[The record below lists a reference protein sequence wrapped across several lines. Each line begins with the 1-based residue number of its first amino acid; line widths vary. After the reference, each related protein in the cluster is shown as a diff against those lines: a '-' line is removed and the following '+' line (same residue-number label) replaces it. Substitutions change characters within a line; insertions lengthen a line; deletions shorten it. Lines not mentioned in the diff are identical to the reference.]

1 MDKRDLLT
9 MAMEREKGGYEFYSR
24 AAEIT
29 GDAKGREMFT
39 WLAQQEM
46 GHFNSLRNLVDALK
60 SSAQAEP
67 IRLSVEDTMQLKDL
81 SESEAEGDITATTT
95 ALEAL
100 QIAMD
105 AERASI
111 DLYRKA
117 EKNTLDPAAKMMF
130 SEMVAEE
137 QAHLL
142 MLEAQYQAIKTTQAF
157 KDMEELANV

>member
-1 MDKRDLLT
+1 
-9 MAMEREKGGYEFYSR
+9 
-24 AAEIT
+24 
-29 GDAKGREMFT
+29 MFS
-39 WLAQQEM
+39 WLAQQEI

-67 IRLSVEDTMQLKDL
+67 IRLSIEDTRQLKDL
-81 SESEAEGDITATTT
+81 SKSEAEGDVTATST

-111 DLYRKA
+111 ELYRRA
-117 EKNTLDPAAKMMF
+117 ERNTLDPAAKTLF
-130 SEMVAEE
+130 SEIVVEE

-142 MLEAQYQAIKTTQAF
+142 MLEAQYQAIEKTQAF
-157 KDMEELANV
+157 RAMEEFANL

>member
-1 MDKRDLLT
+1 LDKRGLLA

-29 GDAKGREMFT
+29 GDVKGKEMFA
-39 WLAQQEM
+39 WLAQQEI

-67 IRLSVEDTMQLKDL
+67 IQLSVEDARQLEDL
-81 SESEAEGDITATTT
+81 SNSEAQGNVTATTT

-111 DLYRKA
+111 ELYRRA
-117 EKNTLDPAAKMMF
+117 ERNTVDLAAKTMF

-142 MLEAQYQAIKTTQAF
+142 MLEAQYQAVEKSQAF
-157 KDMEELANV
+157 RAMEEFANL